1 MKKPIKLYFTVNT
14 KHDLAPGIIARLN
27 KRPDCTLLYYTKER
41 IAFERVMS
49 TSINIE
55 V

>member
-1 MKKPIKLYFTVNT
+1 MKKPLKLYFTVNT
-14 KHDLAPGIIARLN
+14 KHELAPDIIARLN
-27 KRPDCTLLYYTKER
+27 KRPDCTLLYYTKDR